1 MKKVFLSLVLV
12 CGVYLSYSQ
21 NEVKSKLEKV
31 TIYPNKA
38 LVEKS
43 VKVNLVKGDNKFI
56 ITQNATNVTSNAIHF
71 SSSEDWFIT
80 SQNTQIQNLPEK
92 EAAKKSLPQ
101 NVYSQY
107 LVLKDKLD
115 NLNAQITD
123 NESLIGTITY
133 QKTAL
138 NNLKAVKNTQE
149 IDTISTIKTQFSFQR
164 DEIKNLNKLYND
176 AVAKST
182 ELYYQKNST
191 LREIESLIK
200 KYVGGKKILT
210 NENSIL
216 VSIYSNKNLQNE
228 TLTYSYT
235 VYGVGSR
242 YFYDVML
249 DEQTH
254 KAVFS
259 LKNSVYQNTGE
270 NWKDCEIVFS
280 TSEGEYAGF
289 DAELQPYYLDYNET
303 KPQVKYRTYQ
313 NNVVRAKTVR
323 AESTMAMEDVA
334 TYDAN
339 YLSGSSVMQNLS
351 LNKEYT
357 LSTPQSIA
365 TNEDVLTIPLYNE
378 QTKAYFSRFSTPKNE
393 EKVFYTALLPDWED
407 LGLLDSECDVYLNN
421 RFISKSYIN
430 TSGISDTM
438 RFSVGDDKNI
448 KVTRKLRKTSPT
460 EKGFLSKDIIETAT
474 ITITIKNTKN
484 ESVELSLKD
493 QIPISSNSEIKITD
507 MDLAS
512 GDLNANTGVVRWNVN
527 LAPKEEKKIVF
538 SYTVKYPKGH
548 KVTLY

>member
-92 EAAKKSLPQ
+92 EVAKKSLPQ

-164 DEIKNLNKLYND
+164 EEMKNLNKLYND

-430 TSGISDTM
+430 TSGTSDTM

>member
-313 NNVVRAKTVR
+313 NNVVMAKTAR
-323 AESTMAMEDVA
+323 AESTMTMEDVA